1 MNKPTENWI
10 RISKKK
16 KNTRRPG
23 KTYTKKAAYQR
34 DKNQE
39 TWVGTKPKTPIDPSY
54 EGQR

>member
-16 KNTRRPG
+16 KYSEARKNL
-23 KTYTKKAAYQR
+23 YKKAAYQR

-39 TWVGTKPKTPIDPSY
+39 TWVGTKPKTPIDPFY

>member
-10 RISKKK
+10 RISKK

-34 DKNQE
+34 DENQE